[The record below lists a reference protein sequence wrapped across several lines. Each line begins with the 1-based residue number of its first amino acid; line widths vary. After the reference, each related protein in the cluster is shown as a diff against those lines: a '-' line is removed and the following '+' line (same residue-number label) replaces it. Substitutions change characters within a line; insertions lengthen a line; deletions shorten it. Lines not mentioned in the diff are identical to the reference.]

1 MRKPRNVQ
9 FMIEGKELYFEKL
22 LAASS
27 VPLFFICKD
36 NRGIRYS
43 VLCTDTFEFKYM
55 LVQSYNE
62 DIKKMLDMEI
72 SMRELFNRA
81 VDDVYWLVEVSEE
94 DGSDIITKGSIIDV
108 PREYL
113 PDIDIPYIST
123 DLKYE
128 KIINHDVLYNNIII
142 IAYKIYITLL
152 FLTNIIFAQ
161 EHSNMIIFISNIL
174 CGLWMSIM
182 IMKEIKRGGKR

>member
-9 FMIEGKELYFEKL
+9 FVIEGKELYFEKL

-81 VDDVYWLVEVSEE
+81 VDDVYWVVEVSEE
-94 DGSDIITKGSIIDV
+94 DGSDIVTKGSIIDV

-113 PDIDIPYIST
+113 PDKDIPYIST

-128 KIINHDVLYNNIII
+128 KIINHDVLYNNMTI
-142 IAYKIYITLL
+142 IAYKIYIAIL
-152 FLTNIIFAQ
+152 FLADIIFAQ
-161 EHSNMIIFISNIL
+161 HSNIVIFILNIL
-174 CGLWMSIM
+174 CGLWLITM